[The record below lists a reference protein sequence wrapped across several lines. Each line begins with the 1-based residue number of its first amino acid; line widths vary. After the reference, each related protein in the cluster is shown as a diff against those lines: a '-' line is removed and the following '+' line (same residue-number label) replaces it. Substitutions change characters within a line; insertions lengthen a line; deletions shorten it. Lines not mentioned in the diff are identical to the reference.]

1 MQGCC
6 LPPGAQVEARRLSDG
21 QLVCRDSLGGPV
33 AGLLVG
39 DYRGDGTQ
47 QLVAL
52 STEGEV
58 RGYVPQPPGAAGTA
72 AVPEPDLEQLQAAIT
87 QLGHRKQVGRL
98 PWPPA
103 AAHDHRPA
111 CSQHLRTPADALP
124 APAHAHSRK

>member
-1 MQGCC
+1 M
-6 LPPGAQVEARRLSDG
+6 QVEARRLSDG

-58 RGYVPQPPGAAGTA
+58 RGYVPQPPGASGAA

-87 QLGHRKQVGRL
+87 QLGHRKQVG
-98 PWPPA
+98 
-103 AAHDHRPA
+103 
-111 CSQHLRTPADALP
+111 
-124 APAHAHSRK
+124 APLGPRGGVCVWGG